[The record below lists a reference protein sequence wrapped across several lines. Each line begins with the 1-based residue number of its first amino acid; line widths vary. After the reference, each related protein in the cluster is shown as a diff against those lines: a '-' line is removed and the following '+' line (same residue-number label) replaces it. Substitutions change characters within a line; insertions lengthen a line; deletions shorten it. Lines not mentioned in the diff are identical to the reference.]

1 MSASCNISVLS
12 QVGGERG
19 GAEAGSMNNIQVG
32 LLMRKPVLTRSHS
45 IQALQL
51 REENGWMFFF

>member
-32 LLMRKPVLTRSHS
+32 LLMRKPVDMVLT
-45 IQALQL
+45 I
-51 REENGWMFFF
+51 